1 MKQSFEVNI
10 LTFDVNYYNELSPPT
25 RPLRVVRKSSSVC
38 VNVKT
43 HMISA
48 DRSDVKYM
56 HKL

>member
-10 LTFDVNYYNELSPPT
+10 LTFDVNYYEFSLHQ
-25 RPLRVVRKSSSVC
+25 PLRVVRKSLSVC

-48 DRSDVKYM
+48 DSSDVKYM